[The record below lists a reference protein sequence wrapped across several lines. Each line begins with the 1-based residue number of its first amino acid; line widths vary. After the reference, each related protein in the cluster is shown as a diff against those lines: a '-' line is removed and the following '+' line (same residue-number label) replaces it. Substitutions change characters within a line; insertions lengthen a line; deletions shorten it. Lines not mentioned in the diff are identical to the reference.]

1 MRRIPA
7 IHACQSDVTIVCAF
21 FFLFCWFEFLPFYW
35 PSRGC
40 CARYFAFT
48 TTLYLTR
55 DWLSPDFNWTGFFFI
70 YLLFSLSLLKVAFF
84 LLFVLL
90 CFVIGWNV
98 FIRSSN
104 TSTSFQNKVISI
116 CRWHLLIVEFYWYL
130 FTGCSL
136 FPVLDATA
144 AVALANVT
152 ERDSVACR

>member
-1 MRRIPA
+1 MPIRR
-7 IHACQSDVTIVCAF
+7 HYCLCCF
-21 FFLFCWFEFLPFYW
+21 FFRFFFCWFECLPFYW

-40 CARYFAFT
+40 CARYFTFT

-55 DWLSPDFNWTGFFFI
+55 DWLLPDFNWTGFF
-70 YLLFSLSLLKVAFF
+70 YLLVVFPISSEGRVL

-104 TSTSFQNKVISI
+104 ISTSFQNKVISI
-116 CRWHLLIVEFYWYL
+116 CRWHLLIIEFYWYL

-144 AVALANVT
+144 AVVLANVT
-152 ERDSVACR
+152 ERDSIACR